1 MDIIQ
6 QLASSLS
13 RRDEVPNQEL
23 AQKIAAKKDKKAVQ
37 EVVNNLHNK
46 DKNIQGD
53 CIKVL
58 DEIGLIAPSLVADHA
73 KEFIALLSSK
83 NNRMQWG
90 AMAALDN
97 ITPEIPNIIYAHL
110 STIVE
115 AAD

>member
-6 QLASSLS
+6 QLASSLG

-37 EVVNNLHNK
+37 DVVNNLHNK

-58 DEIGLIAPSLVADHA
+58 DEIGLIAPALIADYA
-73 KEFIALLSSK
+73 KEFLALLDSR

-90 AMAALDN
+90 AMAVLDN
-97 ITPEIPNIIYAHL
+97 ITPEIPD
-110 STIVE
+110 V
-115 AAD
+115 